1 MVTSETPEDFF
12 PQPRLEPPLTNADRI
27 ELKQIIAAQDTLEKL
42 LTVGDADKAVKKL
55 FVNVRFVL
63 SPIMR
68 FILLWVVHIT
78 SFTFRK
84 GTLVLRFF
92 LYELFR
98 LPLRP
103 KKIDSYFSLDFKT
116 MLTKH

>member
-1 MVTSETPEDFF
+1 MKHQTLPLFTLTLRSHGTREWSKNYTPDF
-12 PQPRLEPPLTNADRI
+12 DRI

-68 FILLWVVHIT
+68 FIWL
-78 SFTFRK
+78 
-84 GTLVLRFF
+84 
-92 LYELFR
+92 
-98 LPLRP
+98 
-103 KKIDSYFSLDFKT
+103 
-116 MLTKH
+116 